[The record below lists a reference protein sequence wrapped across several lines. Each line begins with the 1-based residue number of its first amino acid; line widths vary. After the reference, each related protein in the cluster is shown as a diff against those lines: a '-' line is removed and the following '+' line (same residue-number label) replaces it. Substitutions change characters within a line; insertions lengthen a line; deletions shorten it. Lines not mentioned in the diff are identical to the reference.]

1 MGAAGNDPRRPRSA
15 FPLALFG
22 LAAGAIAV
30 CAGWLTGV
38 VLGDAQPI
46 VRTAAMVIVAVGVS
60 ILVGYLADP
69 VMDRLRRRSG
79 RPS

>member
-1 MGAAGNDPRRPRSA
+1 MGVARDDSRSPRSA
-15 FPLALFG
+15 LSLALFG
-22 LAAGAIAV
+22 LAAGTIAV

-38 VLGDAQPI
+38 VLGDAQPV
-46 VRTAAMVIVAVGVS
+46 VRTVAMVIVAVGVS

-69 VMDRLRRRSG
+69 VMDRLRRRSS

>member
-1 MGAAGNDPRRPRSA
+1 MGAARDDSRSRRSA
-15 FPLALFG
+15 LPLALFG

-46 VRTAAMVIVAVGVS
+46 ARTAVGVMVAVGVS
-60 ILVGYLADP
+60 ILFGYLADP
-69 VMDRLRRRSG
+69 IMDRLRGRSG
-79 RPS
+79 RRS